1 MKLPASDMFR
11 DELEMFA
18 ETCATGKPCELS
30 AHNGNVAVAI
40 VNAALRSIDRNG
52 QLVRLT
58 DVMNEARTKVSTQ
71 TRQAA

>member
-1 MKLPASDMFR
+1 MFR

-30 AHNGNVAVAI
+30 ARNGNVAVAV

-52 QLVRLT
+52 EYVRVA
-58 DVMNEARTKVSTQ
+58 DVLNEARANVSDQ
-71 TRQAA
+71 ARQVAWSPA